1 MGSIQKSYVSSYRV
15 LTTIIKTWKTV
26 LNEYNKKI
34 YDIESSLLYIYIYI
48 IKLKRIKKN
57 NNVKTSIKS
66 TKFTMKYNLME
77 IINS

>member
-34 YDIESSLLYIYIYI
+34 YDIESSLLYIYIYY
-48 IKLKRIKKN
+48 
-57 NNVKTSIKS
+57 KT
-66 TKFTMKYNLME
+66 
-77 IINS
+77 